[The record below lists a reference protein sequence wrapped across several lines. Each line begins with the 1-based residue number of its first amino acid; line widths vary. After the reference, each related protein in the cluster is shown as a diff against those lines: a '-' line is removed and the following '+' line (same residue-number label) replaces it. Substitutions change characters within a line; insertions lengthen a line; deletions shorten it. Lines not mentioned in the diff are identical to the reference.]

1 MCNAAVRVPSLSVKT
16 GDNPQLESHGPH
28 GNTAMHMMTARG
40 PEGGCTGAHGVTLS
54 LYTVLLTLKQS
65 TGGAAGDWWW
75 WWWLL
80 AHGTVLGAVSP
91 HLPRR
96 STQQMVGGLPPFI
109 IDPVCF
115 QRWIRG

>member
-1 MCNAAVRVPSLSVKT
+1 VHRRAWSDA
-16 GDNPQLESHGPH
+16 
-28 GNTAMHMMTARG
+28 
-40 PEGGCTGAHGVTLS
+40 LS